1 MKKSEWRYALK
12 AGFSGLGRHPMLVLA
27 AVSTLAFM
35 LFLMSAFVAVSL
47 NARNFSKIAAKQ
59 PPIEVSLKIGVSD
72 DELDEAR
79 YFIDTN
85 EKVQEY
91 KMLTPEE
98 NYAYFVESM
107 GKEDLWDD
115 FDYNAYIPYTFNIRL
130 NDPDYA
136 ESFKTELERLPGVR
150 EVLMETQVMTTLKKI
165 ERWTARISIIATIIL
180 AVIVTLVMM
189 NTVRVSVLSRSR
201 EINIME
207 YVGATNTY
215 IRVPYIVEGAAIG
228 FIGALLASF
237 AVALLYNY
245 IVERFGK
252 SSIIASSA
260 FSFIPASQMTGIIFV
275 INIVTG
281 ILLCVL
287 ISALSVRKYAR
298 V

>member
-47 NARNFSKIAAKQ
+47 NASNFSKIAAKQ

-72 DELDEAR
+72 DDLAEVQ
-79 YFIDTN
+79 YFIDTH

-98 NYAYFVESM
+98 NFAYFVESM
-107 GKEDLWDD
+107 GKEDLWDN

-136 ESFKTELERLPGVR
+136 ESFKTELEQLPGIR
-150 EVLMETQVMTTLKKI
+150 EVLMETQVMTALKKI
-165 ERWTARISIIATIIL
+165 ERWTGRISVIATIIL

-201 EINIME
+201 EINIMK

-228 FIGALLASF
+228 FIGALLSSF

-245 IVERFGK
+245 VVERFSK
-252 SSIIASSA
+252 STIIASSA
-260 FSFIPASQMTGIIFV
+260 FSFIPASQMTGIIFL

-281 ILLCVL
+281 ILLCVF

>member
-1 MKKSEWRYALK
+1 MKKSEWKYALK
-12 AGFSGLGRHPMLVLA
+12 AGFVGLGRHPMLALVA
-27 AVSTLAFM
+27 ISTLAIM
-35 LFLMSAFVAVSL
+35 LFLMSAFVAISL
-47 NARNFSKIAAKQ
+47 NARKFSEIAAKQ

-72 DELDEAR
+72 HDLETVQT
-79 YFIDTN
+79 FVDTH

-107 GKEDLWDD
+107 GKEDLWDG
-115 FDYNAYIPYTFNIRL
+115 FDYEAYIPYTFNIRL

-136 ESFKTELERLPGVR
+136 ESFKTELEQLPGIR
-150 EVLMETQVMTTLKKI
+150 EVLMETQVMTALKKI
-165 ERWTARISIIATIIL
+165 ERWTGRISMIASIIL

-201 EINIME
+201 EINIMK
-207 YVGATNTY
+207 YVGATNNY
-215 IRVPYIVEGAAIG
+215 IRVPYIVEGATIG
-228 FIGALLASF
+228 FIGALIASF

-245 IVERFGK
+245 IVERF
-252 SSIIASSA
+252 SRSTIIASSA
-260 FSFIPASQMTGIIFV
+260 FSFISASQMTGIIFV
-275 INIVTG
+275 INIITG

-287 ISALSVRKYAR
+287 ISAISVRKYAR

>member
-1 MKKSEWRYALK
+1 MKKYEWNYALK

-47 NARNFSKIAAKQ
+47 NARKFSKIAAKQ
-59 PPIEVSLKIGVSD
+59 PPIEVSMKIGVSD
-72 DELDEAR
+72 DDLAMAQ
-79 YFIDTN
+79 YFIDTH

-91 KMLTPEE
+91 IMLTPEE

-107 GKEDLWDD
+107 GKEDLWEG
-115 FDYNAYIPYTFNIRL
+115 FDYEAYIPYTFNIRL

-136 ESFKTELERLPGVR
+136 ETFKTELEELPGIR
-150 EVLMETQVMTTLKKI
+150 EVLMETQVMTALKKI
-165 ERWTARISIIATIIL
+165 ERWTGRISLIATIVL

-201 EINIME
+201 EINIMK

-228 FIGALLASF
+228 IIGALLASF
-237 AVALLYNY
+237 GVALLYNY
-245 IVERFGK
+245 VVERFGR
-252 SSIIASSA
+252 STIITSSA
-260 FSFIPASQMTGIIFV
+260 FSFIPASRMAGIVFV

-281 ILLCVL
+281 ILLCVI
-287 ISALSVRKYAR
+287 ISTISVRKYAR

>member
-47 NARNFSKIAAKQ
+47 NASNFSKIAAKQ

-72 DELDEAR
+72 DDLAEVQ
-79 YFIDTN
+79 YFIDTH

-98 NYAYFVESM
+98 NFAYFVESM
-107 GKEDLWDD
+107 GKEDLWDN

-136 ESFKTELERLPGVR
+136 ESFKTELEQLPGIR
-150 EVLMETQVMTTLKKI
+150 EVLMETQVMTALKKI
-165 ERWTARISIIATIIL
+165 ERWTGRISVIATIIL

-201 EINIME
+201 EINIMK

-228 FIGALLASF
+228 FIGALLSSF

-245 IVERFGK
+245 VVERFSK
-252 SSIIASSA
+252 STIIASSA
-260 FSFIPASQMTGIIFV
+260 FSFIPASQMTGIIFL